1 MNIKSKLIVSG
12 LLLTICASTAKA
24 DISESMCES
33 YMAVVSHA
41 VTLREN
47 SVPVATARSMAD
59 REPER
64 IKTMLRGGRL
74 VQLCAKEA
82 RGF

>member
-1 MNIKSKLIVSG
+1 
-12 LLLTICASTAKA
+12 
-24 DISESMCES
+24 MCVN